1 MCIMQNRFCVKEM
14 YENYIFDLY
23 GTLVDI
29 RTNENKQYLWQKM
42 SEIYSALGAVYT
54 AKELKTS
61 FVELEKEMVA
71 DLPEYGEPELG
82 KVFAALFHKKGIN
95 CNGQLAKCTAI
106 TFRALSRKKLKVY
119 EGVIDTLKE
128 LRANGKGVYLLSNAQ
143 SDFTRPELD
152 MLGLTSCFDGILIS
166 SEEGYKKPSPIFYQR
181 LLDKYHLYPKTC
193 LMVGNDERSDIAGAI
208 AAGMDSLYIHT
219 EISPREP
226 IQKMATYHVL
236 DGDWKNV
243 SRILKSTM

>member
-1 MCIMQNRFCVKEM
+1 MQNRFCVKEM

-95 CNGQLAKCTAI
+95 CKI
-106 TFRALSRKKLKVY
+106 
-119 EGVIDTLKE
+119 
-128 LRANGKGVYLLSNAQ
+128 
-143 SDFTRPELD
+143 
-152 MLGLTSCFDGILIS
+152 
-166 SEEGYKKPSPIFYQR
+166 
-181 LLDKYHLYPKTC
+181 
-193 LMVGNDERSDIAGAI
+193 
-208 AAGMDSLYIHT
+208 
-219 EISPREP
+219 
-226 IQKMATYHVL
+226 
-236 DGDWKNV
+236 
-243 SRILKSTM
+243 